1 MLYPVLAV
9 VFGIAALVWSADRFV
24 HGAAAIAKNYG
35 VSVFIIG
42 LTIVALGTSAPEI
55 VISTSASLEGSPEL
69 AIGNAIGSNIANA
82 GLILGITAL
91 FGTLPIQR
99 QTIRE
104 DLPILIFITLVA
116 GGLLYDMDLDQ
127 TDGVIL
133 LLMLFGY
140 VYFLIRHKK
149 TTEGGEEEDVFLA
162 EIEEELEDEHLTSAQ
177 ASLKFISG
185 LIVLLGSAKLM
196 VWGAQELALT
206 MGISEAIIGLTLVAL
221 GTSLPEL
228 AASISSALK
237 GHHDLAIGNIIGS
250 NIFNL
255 LTVLPMPA
263 LLAPSMLESE
273 LFSRDYALMLI
284 FTLLLLILPFLGK
297 RNHITPVKGVFL
309 LSLYLA
315 YYAVLYQSQVSL
327 A

>member
-24 HGAAAIAKNYG
+24 HGAASMAKNFG
-35 VSVFIIG
+35 VSIFIIG

-55 VISTSASLEGSPEL
+55 VISTSASLSGSPEL
-69 AIGNAIGSNIANA
+69 AIGNAIGSNIANV

-91 FGTLPIQR
+91 FSTLPIQK

-104 DLPILIFITLVA
+104 DLPILIIITLVT
-116 GGLLYDMDLDQ
+116 GGLLYDQNLDQ
-127 TDGVIL
+127 SDGVIL
-133 LLMLFGY
+133 LLMLLAY
-140 VYFLIRHKK
+140 IYYLIRHKK
-149 TTEGGEEEDVFLA
+149 TTEESEEDVFLA
-162 EIEEELEDEHLTSAQ
+162 EIEEEIEEEHLTNSQ
-177 ASLKFISG
+177 ASFHFITG

-196 VWGAQELALT
+196 VWGAQEIAVT

-228 AASISSALK
+228 AASISSTMK

-263 LLAPSMLESE
+263 LLAPSVLEQE
-273 LFSRDYALMLI
+273 ILSRDYTLMLTL
-284 FTLLLLILPFLGK
+284 TLLLIILPFVGK
-297 RNHITPVKGVFL
+297 RNHITAMKGVFL
-309 LSLYLA
+309 LSLYVA
-315 YYAVLYQSQVSL
+315 YYVVLYQSQVTSV
-327 A
+327 